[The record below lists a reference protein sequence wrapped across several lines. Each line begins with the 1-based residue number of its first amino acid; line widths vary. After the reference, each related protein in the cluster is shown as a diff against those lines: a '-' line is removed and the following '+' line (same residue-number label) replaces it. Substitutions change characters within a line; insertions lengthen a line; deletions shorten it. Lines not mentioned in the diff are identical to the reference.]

1 MGAYEGTG
9 DLVKGGRG
17 STIGGI
23 PVAHSETGS
32 HYYFQ
37 KGVLMVPEEA
47 LDKLLKALGRLGLG
61 QKDARI
67 EPIAGTGMVQVR
79 IRSKRPV
86 DRLIEELGGSIPVE
100 PSYVLF
106 PAIHVKGFGAKRP
119 TPAPRS
125 MIPKSGL
132 RGRGKGVNIGVVD
145 LGFFDPAKAGHPRWA
160 TTGIVLDQVTDP
172 PDPGITH
179 YPFVGHG
186 NAIIGILKQLAPAAT
201 VYTSTI
207 ESQPSDAPGGTTDR
221 RLAEAIDRLLCERRI
236 HILVIP
242 FGGSTRHGTMPVTER
257 VLEPHL
263 GATLVV
269 ASAGND
275 GLDPT
280 VYPATDPDV
289 VGTGAWKRRAADLGW
304 LTKACNSVTSPA
316 NALGSLALADWS
328 NKGISAQLGAA
339 GVAVPAPF
347 VTGTLKIRSG
357 VQDAPPGI
365 RAANFRG
372 WGLFTGTSFAAAVAA
387 GCIAGEVGGDCCPT
401 PEALGAAA
409 LK

>member
-1 MGAYEGTG
+1 
-9 DLVKGGRG
+9 
-17 STIGGI
+17 
-23 PVAHSETGS
+23 
-32 HYYFQ
+32 
-37 KGVLMVPEEA
+37 
-47 LDKLLKALGRLGLG
+47 
-61 QKDARI
+61 
-67 EPIAGTGMVQVR
+67 
-79 IRSKRPV
+79 
-86 DRLIEELGGSIPVE
+86 
-100 PSYVLF
+100 
-106 PAIHVKGFGAKRP
+106 
-119 TPAPRS
+119 

-145 LGFFDPAKAGHPRWA
+145 LGFFDPEKAGHPRWA
-160 TTGIVLDQVTDP
+160 TTGVVLDEIAAP
-172 PDPGITH
+172 PDPRVTH
-179 YPFVGHG
+179 HPFVGHG
-186 NAIIGILKQLAPAAT
+186 NAIVGILKQLAPAAM

-221 RLAEAIDRLLCERRI
+221 RLAEAIDRLLCEHRI

-263 GATLVV
+263 GSTLVI

-280 VYPATDPDV
+280 VYPATDPDI

-304 LTKACNSVTSPA
+304 LAKACRSVTSPA
-316 NALGSLALADWS
+316 SALGSLTLADWS
-328 NKGISAQLGAA
+328 NKGIAAQLGAA
-339 GVAVPAPF
+339 GVGVPAPF
-347 VTGTLKIRSG
+347 VTGALKIRG
-357 VQDAPPGI
+357 GTQDPPPAV

-387 GCIAGEVGGDCCPT
+387 GCIAGEVGGECCPT